1 VRPLRVLI
9 AEDHLLMRAGVEAL
23 LGVDGDRFLVVGTC
37 SGYAELLSSVEQLS
51 PDVVVADI
59 RMPPDFRDEG
69 IRAAAEIRRRYP
81 EIGVI
86 ALSSHLSADYLL
98 TLISDGSGRRGY
110 LLKER
115 IATADQLSSASE
127 VVAAGGSFIDP
138 LVVDSLV
145 HTEERRSESPLRILT
160 KRERETLTEVAKG
173 RSNRAIAELFGV
185 SERAIE
191 NHVGACFTKLDL
203 YESRDINRRV
213 TAALLFLSNR
223 DAPG

>member
-1 VRPLRVLI
+1 
-9 AEDHLLMRAGVEAL
+9 MRAGVEAL
-23 LGVDGDRFLVVGTC
+23 LGAHGDRFLVVGTC
-37 SGYAELLSSVEQLS
+37 SGYTELLSSVERLS

-69 IRAAAEIRRRYP
+69 IRAAAEIRRRCP

-115 IATADQLSSASE
+115 VATADQLSSAIE
-127 VVAAGGSFIDP
+127 VVAGGGSFIDP

-145 HTEERRSESPLRILT
+145 HTEERRSESPLRVLT
-160 KRERETLTEVAKG
+160 KRERETLAEVAKG
-173 RSNRAIAELFGV
+173 RSNRGIAELFGV

-191 NHVGACFTKLDL
+191 NHVGAVFTKLDL
-203 YESRDINRRV
+203 YDSRDINRRV
-213 TAALLFLSNR
+213 TAALMFLSNR
-223 DAPG
+223 DAPA